1 MSGVPVMNG
10 AAAAYPARTVA
21 AVVAAT
27 TAAQVA
33 GAMGAAVF
41 PVIVPELARDLGVEP
56 ALIGYQMSVIYGT
69 AMLGSM
75 LFTWMVARYGGCRT
89 TQIGLACAAAGLAVA
104 LQGSIPALVL
114 ASILIG
120 AAMSINLPAAAHL
133 LFRFSPPQHRNFI
146 FSLKQTGVP
155 LAWALMAVIAPPVT
169 LAWGWP
175 WAVALVL
182 LLAVMT
188 LLLLQT
194 VRRGW
199 DDDRRPDLP
208 SKARLLDGVRMIWRL
223 PALRWLGVASFCLAF
238 MQLCVSTFTV
248 LMLVGEVGYSLV
260 EAGLMLSVAQIAG
273 VIGRV
278 AWGWLADRTG
288 DSLAMLR
295 YLTLGSIL
303 CCASVFFLQPGWHV
317 ALTALLFAA
326 FGATAI
332 GWNGLYTAE
341 VARCSPPGQ
350 VSLATGGAMVWNFAG
365 ILAGPAVFTL
375 VYKYCG
381 SYTTTYGLMI
391 VIAVLTLIAL
401 HASRRAAA
409 ASRS

>member
-1 MSGVPVMNG
+1 MN
-10 AAAAYPARTVA
+10 AATYPPRTVA

-56 ALIGYQMSVIYGT
+56 ALIGYQMSVIYGS
-69 AMLGSM
+69 AMVGSM

-89 TQIGLACAAAGLAVA
+89 TQIGLACAAAGLALA
-104 LQGSIPALVL
+104 LQGGIAALAL

-133 LFRFSPPQHRNFI
+133 LFRFSPPRHRNFI

-182 LLAVMT
+182 ALALMT
-188 LLLLQT
+188 LFAMQG
-194 VRRGW
+194 VRRHW
-199 DDDRRPDLP
+199 DDDRRPDQAAR
-208 SKARLLDGVRMIWRL
+208 ARLLDGVLMIWRL
-223 PALRWLGVASFCLAF
+223 PALRWLGVASFSLAF

-248 LMLVGEVGYSLV
+248 LMLVGEVGYTLI

-278 AWGWLADRTG
+278 VWGWLADRTG

-295 YLTLGSIL
+295 YLTLGSVL
-303 CCASVFFLQPGWHV
+303 CCAGVYFLHPGWPV

-365 ILAGPAVFTL
+365 ILAGPAVFT
-375 VYKYCG
+375 VAVRMTG
-381 SYTTTYGLMI
+381 SYTTTYGLMM
-391 VIAVLTLIAL
+391 VMAVLTLIAL
-401 HASRRAAA
+401 HAARRATAA
-409 ASRS
+409 GAA